1 MSVVG
6 AQSTANGRPWAACYH
21 RQRMRLSDFHYELPA
36 DRIAQYPPAKRGDS
50 RLLVLHGGTGGIED
64 RHFQDLPA
72 YLRPGDLLV
81 FNDTRVIPARLH
93 GVKDSGGRA
102 EVLIE
107 RLLGPARALAQVRAS
122 KRPRPGREIR
132 VGDGALRVIG
142 RQGEL
147 YELELI
153 EGDLPS
159 FLEQHGHVPLPP
171 YIERSDEAAD
181 RERYQTV
188 YAARPGAVAAPTAG
202 LHFDQPM
209 LDRLVG
215 QGVRLGRV
223 TLHVGAGTFQ
233 PVRADR
239 IDDHVMHAEQV
250 EVGGELCDLVAATRR
265 EGGRVVAIGTTAVR
279 SLETA
284 AAEGELRPY
293 RGDTRLFIRPGYR
306 FRAVDLL
313 LTNFHLPGSTLL
325 MLVCAFAGRDAVMAA
340 YRHAID
346 AGYRF
351 FSYGDAMLLGPAG
364 AG

>member
-1 MSVVG
+1 
-6 AQSTANGRPWAACYH
+6 
-21 RQRMRLSDFHYELPA
+21 MRLSDFHYELPA

-50 RLLVLHGGTGGIED
+50 RLLVLDGGTGAIED
-64 RHFQDLPA
+64 RHFQDLPT

-81 FNDTRVIPARLH
+81 FNDTQVIPARLH

-122 KRPRPGREIR
+122 KPPRPGREIR
-132 VGDGALRVIG
+132 VGDAALRVVG
-142 RQGEL
+142 RQGDL
-147 YELELI
+147 YELELTG
-153 EGDLPS
+153 GDLPS
-159 FLEQHGHVPLPP
+159 FLDRHGHVPLPP
-171 YIERSDEAAD
+171 YIARTDEPFD
-181 RERYQTV
+181 RDRYQTV

-202 LHFDQPM
+202 LHFDQAM
-209 LDRLVG
+209 LDRLAW

-239 IDDHVMHAEQV
+239 LEDHVMHAEQL
-250 EVGGELCDLVAATRR
+250 EVDTELCDLAAQTRR
-265 EGGRVVAIGTTAVR
+265 EGGRIVAVGTTAVR

-284 AAEGELRPY
+284 AADGTLRPY

-313 LTNFHLPGSTLL
+313 LTNFHLPESTLL
-325 MLVCAFAGRDAVMAA
+325 MLVCAFAGVEPVMGA
-340 YRHAID
+340 YRHAVH

-351 FSYGDAMLLGPAG
+351 FSYGDAMLVRPGG
-364 AG
+364 RG

>member
-1 MSVVG
+1 
-6 AQSTANGRPWAACYH
+6 
-21 RQRMRLSDFHYELPA
+21 
-36 DRIAQYPPAKRGDS
+36 
-50 RLLVLHGGTGGIED
+50 VLDGGTGAIDD
-64 RHFQDLPA
+64 RHFQDLPT

-81 FNDTRVIPARLH
+81 FNDTQVIPARLH

-122 KRPRPGREIR
+122 KPPRPGREIR
-132 VGDGALRVIG
+132 VGDAALRVVG
-142 RQGEL
+142 RQGDL
-147 YELELI
+147 YELELTG
-153 EGDLPS
+153 GDLPS
-159 FLEQHGHVPLPP
+159 FLDRHGHVPLPP
-171 YIERSDEAAD
+171 YIARTDEPFD
-181 RERYQTV
+181 RDRYQTV

-202 LHFDQPM
+202 LHFDQAM
-209 LDRLVG
+209 LDRLAW

-239 IDDHVMHAEQV
+239 LEDHVMHAEQL
-250 EVGGELCDLVAATRR
+250 EVDTELCDLAAQTRR
-265 EGGRVVAIGTTAVR
+265 EGGRIVAVGTTAVR

-284 AAEGELRPY
+284 AADGTLRPY

-313 LTNFHLPGSTLL
+313 LTNFHLPESTLL
-325 MLVCAFAGRDAVMAA
+325 MLVCAFAGVEPVMGA
-340 YRHAID
+340 YRHAVH

-351 FSYGDAMLLGPAG
+351 FSYGDAMLVSPGG
-364 AG
+364 RG